1 MNVTEVSFVAA
12 AAAAS
17 SGKALPAIG
26 QTPAR
31 YASCAFE
38 TGADAPDRPG
48 VFVLTTELSGRAH
61 PVYVGESASII
72 VAVAAILAAN
82 PVLKRLTAGIFWKVS
97 PFALDRTHLVE
108 EMVEEYQPYFNMAV
122 ETEKRVSDA
131 SPNPSSE
138 RDDWVR
144 DPIELIARF

>member
-12 AAAAS
+12 AAAAAN
-17 SGKALPAIG
+17 GKALPAIG

-31 YASCAFE
+31 YAGHAFE

-48 VFVLTTELSGRAH
+48 VFVLTTQLSGRAH
-61 PVYVGESASII
+61 PVYVGESDSII
-72 VAVAAILAAN
+72 VAVSAILAAN
-82 PVLKRLTAGIFWKVS
+82 PILKRLTAGVFWRVS
-97 PFALDRTHLVE
+97 PFALDRKHLVE
-108 EMVEEYQPYFNMAV
+108 DLVEEYQPHFNAAV
-122 ETEKRVSDA
+122 EAEKHSSDHL
-131 SPNPSSE
+131 SD

>member
-12 AAAAS
+12 AAAAV

-31 YASCAFE
+31 YAGHAFE

-61 PVYVGESASII
+61 PIYVGDSDSII
-72 VAVAAILAAN
+72 VAVSAVLAAN
-82 PVLKRLTAGIFWKVS
+82 PVLKRLTAGVFWKVS
-97 PFALDRTHLVE
+97 PFALDRKHLVE
-108 EMVEEYQPYFNMAV
+108 DLVEEYQPHFNTAV
-122 ETEKRVSDA
+122 EAEKRA
-131 SPNPSSE
+131 SE
-138 RDDWVR
+138 RSSDHDDWVR
-144 DPIELIARF
+144 DPVELIARF

>member
-12 AAAAS
+12 AAAAAN
-17 SGKALPAIG
+17 GKALPAIG

-31 YASCAFE
+31 YSGHAFE

-61 PVYVGESASII
+61 PIYVGESESVI
-72 VAVAAILAAN
+72 VAVSAVLAAN
-82 PVLKRLTAGIFWKVS
+82 PILKRLTAGVFRKAS
-97 PFALDRTHLVE
+97 PFALDRKHLVE
-108 EMVEEYQPYFNMAV
+108 ELIEEYQPHFNAAV
-122 ETEKRVSDA
+122 EAEKHDHSSD
-131 SPNPSSE
+131 

>member
-12 AAAAS
+12 AAAAAN
-17 SGKALPAIG
+17 GKALPAIG

-31 YASCAFE
+31 YAGQAFE

-61 PVYVGESASII
+61 PIYVGESESVI
-72 VAVAAILAAN
+72 VAVSAVLAAN
-82 PVLKRLTAGIFWKVS
+82 PVLKRLTAGVFWKAS
-97 PFALDRTHLVE
+97 PFTLDRRHLVE
-108 EMVEEYQPYFNMAV
+108 ELVEEYQPHFNAAAEV
-122 ETEKRVSDA
+122 EKRDHSSD
-131 SPNPSSE
+131 

>member
-12 AAAAS
+12 AAAAAT
-17 SGKALPAIG
+17 GKALPAIG

-31 YASCAFE
+31 YAGHAFE

-61 PVYVGESASII
+61 PVYVGESDSII
-72 VAVAAILAAN
+72 VAVSAILAAT
-82 PVLKRLTAGIFWKVS
+82 PILKRLTAGVFWKVS
-97 PFALDRTHLVE
+97 PFALDRAHLVE
-108 EMVEEYQPYFNMAV
+108 EMVEEYQPYFNMAA
-122 ETEKRVSDA
+122 EAEKST
-131 SPNPSSE
+131 SEHSSE

>member
-12 AAAAS
+12 AAAAV

-31 YASCAFE
+31 YAGCAFE

-61 PVYVGESASII
+61 PIYVGESDSII
-72 VAVAAILAAN
+72 VAVSAVLAAN
-82 PVLKRLTAGIFWKVS
+82 PVLKRLTAGVFWKVS
-97 PFALDRTHLVE
+97 PFALDRRHLIE
-108 EMVEEYQPYFNMAV
+108 ELVEEYQPHFNMAV
-122 ETEKRVSDA
+122 EVEKRA
-131 SPNPSSE
+131 SERSSE
-138 RDDWVR
+138 HDDWVR
-144 DPIELIARF
+144 DPFELIARF